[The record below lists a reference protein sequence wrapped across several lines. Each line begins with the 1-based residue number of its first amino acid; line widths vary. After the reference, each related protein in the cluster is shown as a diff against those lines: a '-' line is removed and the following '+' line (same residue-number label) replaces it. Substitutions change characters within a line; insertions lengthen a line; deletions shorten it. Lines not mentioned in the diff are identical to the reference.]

1 VRTKDLGASPK
12 GQADYTAVRILVGL
26 CVAEIAIL
34 YLLIAVESPVTPVVH
49 RLLQTPSGIVV
60 LIASV
65 VGFLLLSM
73 IAVLLLRRRSTPPS
87 YDDGQNLR

>member
-1 VRTKDLGASPK
+1 VGVGTEDLGASPK
-12 GQADYTAVRILVGL
+12 GQPDYTAIRILVGL
-26 CVAEIAIL
+26 CLAEIAIL
-34 YLLIAVESPVTPVVH
+34 YVLIAVETPVTPVVR

-73 IAVLLLRRRSTPPS
+73 IAVLLLRRPSTPPTEPPAA
-87 YDDGQNLR
+87 